1 MTSIKEKMNEQDQV
15 LNNYSNVLADLS
27 VRLGNN
33 PPPSNNDLQ
42 EMSSTLNKTQAEL
55 SAILTWRA
63 QVRTVTASV
72 SQVLSNISSIISS
85 AV

>member
-1 MTSIKEKMNEQDQV
+1 LTSIKEKMNEQDQV
-15 LNNYSNVLADLS
+15 LNNYSNVLSDLS
-27 VRLGNN
+27 TRLGNN

-42 EMSSTLNKTQAEL
+42 EISSTLNKTQAEL

-63 QVRTVTASV
+63 QVRTVTVSV